1 MSIIETVRIAF
12 RALRANKLRTL
23 LAMLGIIIGVAAVS
37 AIMSIGDTFK
47 GTIVGEFNRF
57 GAASLFVMPG
67 DVEAGPQAAM
77 AASTLTFEDEAAVAA
92 KVQPDLSGSTI
103 QTAAYIEIG
112 PTRKMVTVIG
122 ANEHFEQLQSWYMDA
137 GRIFTRG
144 EYDTAQPLAVV
155 GVTFRDTFFGKDT
168 DVIGKRFTFQG
179 REVQVVG
186 LLQKNTMN
194 VGVDINNVV
203 VLPSPFV
210 SEALDIKRPNS
221 LVFKF
226 GSPEEAKAAK
236 AEVEQ
241 ILLDRH
247 GNRDFSIQSQE
258 ELTKA
263 FGSIL
268 DNVALFIGAIAG
280 ISLLVGGIGIM
291 NIMLVSVKERTR
303 EIGIRKA
310 IGARRRDVLL
320 QFLVESGVLALL
332 GGLLGV
338 LLGMLMAGGAAGA
351 LGWTFVPSADGVV
364 ISFVVSTAIGI
375 FFGLYPAWS
384 ASRLPAIEA
393 LRYE

>member
-1 MSIIETVRIAF
+1 MRIAF

-47 GTIVGEFNRF
+47 GTIVGEFNKF

-67 DVEAGPQAAM
+67 EVGAGPQAAM
-77 AASTLTFEDEAAVAA
+77 AASTLTFEDETAVAEA
-92 KVQPDLSGSTI
+92 VQPDRSGSVI
-103 QTAAYIEIG
+103 QTAAYVEIG
-112 PTRKMVTVIG
+112 ATRKMVSVIG
-122 ANEHFEQLQSWYMDA
+122 TNEHFQELQSWYIA
-137 GRIFTRG
+137 KGRMFTRA
-144 EYDTAQPLAVV
+144 EYDAKQPVAVV
-155 GVTFRDTFFGKDT
+155 GETFRDTFFGKEA
-168 DVIGKRFTFQG
+168 DVVGKTFAFQG
-179 REVQVVG
+179 KDVQIVG

-194 VGVDINNVV
+194 VGVDVNNVAV
-203 VLPSPFV
+203 FPGPFV
-210 SEALDIKRPNS
+210 ADSLDIKRPNS

-226 GSPEEAKAAK
+226 KSPDAAKAAK
-236 AEVEQ
+236 AKVEQ
-241 ILLDRH
+241 VLTERH
-247 GNRDFSIQSQE
+247 GTKDFSVQSQE

-263 FGSIL
+263 FGKIL

-332 GGLLGV
+332 GGVLGV
-338 LLGMLMAGGAAGA
+338 LLGMLMAGGAARA
-351 LGWTFVPSADGVV
+351 LGWDFVPSLNGVI